1 MDTKDQNEAW
11 WAELVANTDGKLHV
25 VSAKL
30 LADEDPAVVALRVR
44 AADRVLEF
52 NMELRD
58 ECVVDATDDYD
69 VVNGEFVAHVYD
81 FDKQE
86 EVARY
91 FGKGRAHAH

>member
-1 MDTKDQNEAW
+1 
-11 WAELVANTDGKLHV
+11 
-25 VSAKL
+25 
-30 LADEDPAVVALRVR
+30 
-44 AADRVLEF
+44 
-52 NMELRD
+52 MELQ
-58 ECVVDATDDYD
+58 EGCVFDATDDYD